1 MLELV
6 CRVYNINK
14 GHNKELLERCKWL
27 SDYMTFVDKVREC
40 HKNHGDDRLI
50 EDIIE
55 AIDYCINNGILR
67 ESFETR
73 KTEVLRMT
81 KVDYTFERRMKL
93 NYDEGRDDGMKLGEK
108 MELPPVALQTC
119 ASPVQPKGPSPW
131 HADAFEK
138 DLAGKESV

>member
-50 EDIIE
+50 PVIPENSAVRHVTHLQIKNHIFHF
-55 AIDYCINNGILR
+55 
-67 ESFETR
+67 ST
-73 KTEVLRMT
+73 
-81 KVDYTFERRMKL
+81 
-93 NYDEGRDDGMKLGEK
+93 
-108 MELPPVALQTC
+108 PPITNFC
-119 ASPVQPKGPSPW
+119 P
-131 HADAFEK
+131 F
-138 DLAGKESV
+138 